1 MGKTKNLT
9 DKTKNL
15 PKDKEE
21 KSVEKPAKDE
31 DAKSP
36 KTETPEEPAWLKDF
50 RAGKPVAVYLPEFI
64 EALKSIPQDPTLD
77 YFQKNGEEVEKYY
90 AIAKEIVEKPEG
102 DETVEKPE
110 GDTIRKGIYATWNK
124 IKSFFEARRP

>member
-1 MGKTKNLT
+1 MYYFKSVKM

-15 PKDKEE
+15 PDDKEE
-21 KSVEKPAKDE
+21 KSVEKLKKSFSMFLEHKPDSTMKAFLSGNSKELDELKKHYPTAK
-31 DAKSP
+31 K
-36 KTETPEEPAWLKDF
+36 
-50 RAGKPVAVYLPEFI
+50 
-64 EALKSIPQDPTLD
+64 
-77 YFQKNGEEVEKYY
+77 
-90 AIAKEIVEKPEG
+90 IVEKPEG